1 MDGLK
6 LKNIKL
12 LQRRG
17 EVLVAKKE
25 DNLLKGEDIHS
36 FTLEEASKGGKA
48 SAEAR
53 RRKRDLRIALE
64 SLLESEVKKKDLKGK
79 EKNMTVAEAMSLEQ
93 VRKALKGDSKA
104 YEIVRDSSG
113 QKPIDKIQVAEVDAD
128 VISEVEKAVL
138 ED

>member
-1 MDGLK
+1 MANEQNLRPSEYK
-6 LKNIKL
+6 LT
-12 LQRRG
+12 Q
-17 EVLVAKKE
+17 
-25 DNLLKGEDIHS
+25 
-36 FTLEEASKGGKA
+36 EEQKKGGKA

-53 RRKRDLRIALE
+53 RKKRDLRLALE
-64 SLLESEVKKKDLKGK
+64 ALLESDVKKKDLKGK

-128 VISEVEKAVL
+128 VINEVEKAVL

>member
-1 MDGLK
+1 MANEKNLRPSEYK
-6 LKNIKL
+6 LS
-12 LQRRG
+12 Q
-17 EVLVAKKE
+17 
-25 DNLLKGEDIHS
+25 
-36 FTLEEASKGGKA
+36 EEAKKGGKA

-113 QKPIDKIQVAEVDAD
+113 QKPVEKIQVAEVDQSIIDD
-128 VISEVEKAVL
+128 VERMVMDESE
-138 ED
+138 